1 MKFLKRGGKSTDFVS
16 IWNETV
22 PVGLQHL
29 KCGMVSQNMLPGE
42 IVLTE
47 EMGGEIADLIR
58 NARNK
63 AYSCMGA
70 SSEHYEVV
78 GPWYGYPHPGGLV
91 DKNGMKWWT
100 YQKCTMSNYK
110 TAWWKVLRMATR
122 IAEVIQ

>member
-1 MKFLKRGGKSTDFVS
+1 MKFLKRDRKSTDFAS
-16 IWNETV
+16 IWKEIV
-22 PVGLQHL
+22 PVDFLHL
-29 KCGMVSQNMLPGE
+29 NSGMVSQNMLPSE

-63 AYSCMGA
+63 AYSCIGA

-78 GPWYGYPHPGGLV
+78 GTWYGYPHPGGLV

-110 TAWWKVLRMATR
+110 TAWWKILRMATR
-122 IAEVIQ
+122 IAEAIR